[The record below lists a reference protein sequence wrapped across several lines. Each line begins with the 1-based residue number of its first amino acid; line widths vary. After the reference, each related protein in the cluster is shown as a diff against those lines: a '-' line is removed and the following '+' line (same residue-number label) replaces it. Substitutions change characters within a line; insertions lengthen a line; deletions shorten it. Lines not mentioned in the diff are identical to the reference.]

1 MQLHCIPVPAS
12 ITLHATRPMDKSRRL
27 AALQEKTPTAR
38 GTFATT
44 PFVHVLVYMLDEGLT
59 GTLVID
65 EPTGCTALAF
75 AQGTLWYAQQEG
87 SDDASSEH
95 LARIVNLPSS
105 TTYAFYE
112 ETAVTPSPPRGH
124 RLQPLLESVRAWQDR
139 SRIRAT
145 LAPLAVQRLEL
156 GGDVDLSGLVLTE
169 DEEGCLAILRAE
181 SPPLQALLVG
191 RGAEAAE
198 GLVYVLA
205 LTRQFDLS
213 ATKRAALSVPPS
225 ENRERRSVLPAVVE
239 PQGDPTETTR
249 APVRSMSRRVQPVSE
264 GTIEVEFEVPE
275 VPPEV
280 PEEERND
287 VRELQAMTD
296 FRLAEAAL
304 GRSDIAT
311 AQRLAAHALAMDGT
325 QADYAALDAWVRT
338 LGAGPAFVAEGI
350 TRLTEL
356 HDRVPTNERA
366 LLYRGKLFKRSG
378 RLEEALSDFSMLLAM
393 SPKHVEAA
401 SEVRVLRKRVK

>member
-1 MQLHCIPVPAS
+1 
-12 ITLHATRPMDKSRRL
+12 MDKSRRL

-59 GTLVID
+59 GTLVVD
-65 EPTGCTALAF
+65 DPTGCTALAF
-75 AQGTLWYAQQEG
+75 AQGTPWQARKEG
-87 SDDASSEH
+87 SDDAFGEH
-95 LARIVNLPSS
+95 LARIVNLPMS

-191 RGAEAAE
+191 TGAEAAE

-213 ATKRAALSVPPS
+213 ATKRAALSVAPS

-275 VPPEV
+275 VPEV
-280 PEEERND
+280 PEEERNEE
-287 VRELQAMTD
+287 RELQAMTD

-304 GRSDIAT
+304 GRSDFAT

-338 LGAGPAFVAEGI
+338 LGAGPAFLAEGI